1 MEIFKY
7 NNNYL
12 LKMLINLDKA
22 DKRIL
27 FELDKNARIPETK
40 LAKIIG
46 KSKESVRYRINKL
59 QNEGII
65 TDFTIW
71 IDPTKLGFNSV
82 KIYLNLANKP
92 ENKKA
97 FIDYVKSDKRLMWLG
112 IADGAW
118 NAGLTYFVKSNQE
131 FFELKNELFSKF
143 KDLILESHTGML
155 VDVSVCDKIFFH
167 STETKWNTVFN
178 NFDNYKLE
186 TIEKDI
192 LKDLFKNSRINVVE
206 IARKHNSTVD
216 IIRNRIKKLEDK
228 KIIWRY
234 LAKINYNKLGY
245 EFFKTF
251 LYFKNLT
258 KTDEKR
264 LMEYCRLNPKII
276 HLVKQISP
284 WDIELEIMCD
294 SYLDYNEIISN
305 LTKEFSNIIN
315 KVETAIIS
323 EDYVFPS
330 DKMIFD

>member
-143 KDLILESHTGML
+143 ILAFPRPAPIFCLIVLSMPAKRSALDHFVGVNKMVE
-155 VDVSVCDKIFFH
+155 
-167 STETKWNTVFN
+167 N
-178 NFDNYKLE
+178 
-186 TIEKDI
+186 I
-192 LKDLFKNSRINVVE
+192 L
-206 IARKHNSTVD
+206 
-216 IIRNRIKKLEDK
+216 
-228 KIIWRY
+228 
-234 LAKINYNKLGY
+234 
-245 EFFKTF
+245 
-251 LYFKNLT
+251 LYA
-258 KTDEKR
+258 
-264 LMEYCRLNPKII
+264 
-276 HLVKQISP
+276 ISP
-284 WDIELEIMCD
+284 
-294 SYLDYNEIISN
+294 
-305 LTKEFSNIIN
+305 FSILQ
-315 KVETAIIS
+315 
-323 EDYVFPS
+323 Y
-330 DKMIFD
+330 MLC

>member
-1 MEIFKY
+1 
-7 NNNYL
+7 
-12 LKMLINLDKA
+12 
-22 DKRIL
+22 
-27 FELDKNARIPETK
+27 
-40 LAKIIG
+40 
-46 KSKESVRYRINKL
+46 
-59 QNEGII
+59 
-65 TDFTIW
+65 
-71 IDPTKLGFNSV
+71 
-82 KIYLNLANKP
+82 
-92 ENKKA
+92 
-97 FIDYVKSDKRLMWLG
+97 MWLG

-245 EFFKTF
+245 EFFKS
-251 LYFKNLT
+251 
-258 KTDEKR
+258 
-264 LMEYCRLNPKII
+264 M
-276 HLVKQISP
+276 
-284 WDIELEIMCD
+284 
-294 SYLDYNEIISN
+294 
-305 LTKEFSNIIN
+305 
-315 KVETAIIS
+315 
-323 EDYVFPS
+323 
-330 DKMIFD
+330 